1 MAIMFVAFRRVF
13 CARMAMSAFAAVIMS
28 VLMVPVNVSAEQS
41 EDIFL
46 QCVVRTTGVSSSRLD
61 DFDSSSM
68 MAGCLVC
75 GNDMRFMARDRLSI
89 VRLEAFLQKCIQP
102 FGCSFSQGHAHSLS
116 DHVLVCI

>member
-13 CARMAMSAFAAVIMS
+13 CARMAMSASAAVIMS
-28 VLMVPVNVSAEQS
+28 VLMVPMNVSAEQS

-46 QCVVRTTGVSSSRLD
+46 QCVVRTTGVSCSRLD

-75 GNDMRFMARDRLSI
+75 GNYIRFMARDCLST
-89 VRLEAFLQKCIQP
+89 VKRKAL
-102 FGCSFSQGHAHSLS
+102 
-116 DHVLVCI
+116 